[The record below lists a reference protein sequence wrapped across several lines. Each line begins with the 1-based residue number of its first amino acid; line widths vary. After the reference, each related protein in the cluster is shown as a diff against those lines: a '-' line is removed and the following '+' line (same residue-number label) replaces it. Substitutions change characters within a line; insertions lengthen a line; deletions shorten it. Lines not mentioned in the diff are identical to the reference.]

1 MQLPPLLVMVHGG
14 PTGRTEASFATST
27 QFWTTRGFAVLHVN
41 YSGSTGYGRAYR
53 ERLLGRWGLLD
64 IDDCVTGAISLA
76 LAGRVDPT
84 RLAIRGG
91 SAGGYAVLRAMTT
104 SRAFAA
110 GTSLFGVADLAAL
123 AAETHKFESRY
134 LDRLVAPWPE
144 AESVYRERSPIHHV
158 DRLHGELLLLQG
170 ADDMVVPLA
179 QARDMAEAMRA
190 AGPRRRAERLPGRG
204 SRVPPGRVD
213 RRRPDPR
220 GGVLPAGAAPRRR
233 HPRRLGAA
241 QAAQRGA
248 DGGDRRRVGHRGAPV
263 HIDPTGGLGVA
274 YRHGDDGVR
283 AAGPRPSRGTRATA
297 SP

>member
-1 MQLPPLLVMVHGG
+1 MLASAGSLELDPADVSPAQAWSWTDTEGLTVHGLLHQPRAAGVEGPEGELPPAARHGARR
-14 PTGRTEASFATST
+14 PD
-27 QFWTTRGFAVLHVN
+27 QPHRGVLHDLDAVLDDPRLR
-41 YSGSTGYGRAYR
+41 GAARRTTPAARGYGRAYR

-76 LAGRVDPT
+76 RPVSVDPT

-110 GTSLFGVADLAAL
+110 GTSLYGVADLAAL
-123 AAETHKFESRY
+123 AADTHKFESRY

-144 AESVYRERSPIHHV
+144 GEAVYRERSPIHHV

-190 AGPRRRAERLPGRG
+190 AGREVELSVYPGEGHGFRRAE
-204 SRVPPGRVD
+204 SIVD
-213 RRRPDPR
+213 ALTREVAFYQRA
-220 GGVLPAGAAPRRR
+220 L
-233 HPRRLGAA
+233 RLG
-241 QAAQRGA
+241 
-248 DGGDRRRVGHRGAPV
+248 DDTVGD
-263 HIDPTGGLGVA
+263 
-274 YRHGDDGVR
+274 
-283 AAGPRPSRGTRATA
+283 
-297 SP
+297 